1 MCTPSP
7 SLLSTFVHN
16 VSFQPHKRTF
26 LPFISVTYAQSPIF
40 WQMAVPYRCLPL
52 VCSRRLRLPQAEKTS
67 ADFPRQRLP
76 CIKGAVK
83 NPTPIGVGSYAR
95 FLFSLSF
102 HSPTGRA
109 LKGRESP
116 TQVIK
121 KKDIQMD
128 VLPCGSHA
136 HHHYTDFR
144 PHPYGM
150 RPEAR
155 GLSHGLKICHRHI
168 FTSLRSAGLSIPTQV
183 IKKERHPD
191 GCLSFLVTRTGI
203 EPMLPP

>member
-1 MCTPSP
+1 
-7 SLLSTFVHN
+7 
-16 VSFQPHKRTF
+16 
-26 LPFISVTYAQSPIF
+26 
-40 WQMAVPYRCLPL
+40 MAVPYRCLPL

-102 HSPTGRA
+102 HSPTGCA

-116 TQVIK
+116 TGKFLHKQICLRL
-121 KKDIQMD
+121 Q
-128 VLPCGSHA
+128 PQ
-136 HHHYTDFR
+136 
-144 PHPYGM
+144 
-150 RPEAR
+150 
-155 GLSHGLKICHRHI
+155 GLQSQANGISHGLKICRRHI